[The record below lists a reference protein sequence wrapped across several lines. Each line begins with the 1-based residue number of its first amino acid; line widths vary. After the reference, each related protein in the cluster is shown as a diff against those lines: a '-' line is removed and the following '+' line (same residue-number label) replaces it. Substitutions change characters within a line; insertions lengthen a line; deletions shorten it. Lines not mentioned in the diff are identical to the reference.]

1 LVNTIHQITLTR
13 IDDDGLVRFD
23 FENEKVALI

>member
-1 LVNTIHQITLTR
+1 LVNTIHKVILTR

-23 FENEKVALI
+23 FIN